1 MTIAQQVTEIDLLIA
16 QLKRAKGDIAAFAY
30 LLEDANT
37 ELAATRRKLDQAV
50 GDLARMTARAYSEPS
65 R

>member
-1 MTIAQQVTEIDLLIA
+1 MIAAAVTEIDTL
-16 QLKRAKGDIAAFAY
+16 RAELDRANGDLAAFAY
-30 LLEDANT
+30 LLEDANA
-37 ELAATRRKLDQAV
+37 ELAAARRRLDQAV

>member
-1 MTIAQQVTEIDLLIA
+1 MIATAVAQIDTLRAELD
-16 QLKRAKGDIAAFAY
+16 RAKGDIAAFAY

>member
-1 MTIAQQVTEIDLLIA
+1 MIATAVTEIDRLRAELD
-16 QLKRAKGDIAAFAY
+16 RAKGDIAAFAY
-30 LLEDANT
+30 LLEDANA

>member
-1 MTIAQQVTEIDLLIA
+1 MIATTVAEIDTLRAELE
-16 QLKRAKGDIAAFAY
+16 RAKGDIAAFAY
-30 LLEDANT
+30 LLKDAEV
-37 ELAATRRKLDQAV
+37 ELAATRRKLDQTI

>member
-1 MTIAQQVTEIDLLIA
+1 M
-16 QLKRAKGDIAAFAY
+16 AAFAY
-30 LLEDANT
+30 LLEDANA

>member
-1 MTIAQQVTEIDLLIA
+1 MIATTVAEIDTLRAELD
-16 QLKRAKGDIAAFAY
+16 RAKGDIAAFAY
-30 LLEDANT
+30 LLEDANA
-37 ELAATRRKLDQAV
+37 ELAATRRKLDQTI